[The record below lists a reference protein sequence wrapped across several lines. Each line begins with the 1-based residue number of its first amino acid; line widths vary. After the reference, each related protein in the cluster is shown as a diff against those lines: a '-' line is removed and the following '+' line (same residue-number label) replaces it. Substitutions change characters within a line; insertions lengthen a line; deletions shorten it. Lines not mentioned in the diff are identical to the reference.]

1 MLISPLGVRCHLFF
15 LNWRFLPDKLS
26 QHPWDWPLHQMCRVC
41 RTMAVGTLPWQ
52 PIFVGFIGLIG
63 FYPQN
68 RFRMSYD
75 RWRQTTR
82 SASAVGLTSLAYAC
96 HASLL
101 WESAS
106 RGYNCPLT
114 SFWCWGC
121 LVYLSAAGVP
131 QQKISYCQPAKTGD
145 CMRMDQPVTAL
156 HWHRRVTSSSY

>member
-15 LNWRFLPDKLS
+15 LNWQFLPDKLS
-26 QHPWDWPLHQMCRVC
+26 QHPWDWPLHQMCRVG
-41 RTMAVGTLPWQ
+41 RTMALCRGNQFLLVLLALLAS
-52 PIFVGFIGLIG
+52 IHRIG
-63 FYPQN
+63 FACH
-68 RFRMSYD
+68 
-75 RWRQTTR
+75 WRQTTR

-156 HWHRRVTSSSY
+156 HWHRRVASSSY